1 MSENFDILSSRK
13 QQIPTRNCRKGQVY
27 MRKQH
32 LNMQTLINNN
42 KRDIISNKEE
52 IARIERQ
59 IDEKHMSQLQD
70 YKTYK

>member
-1 MSENFDILSSRK
+1 
-13 QQIPTRNCRKGQVY
+13 